1 MTLIGD
7 KHRPALITEDNSDS
21 LTSLRLSLRVQQNG
35 SEMIFDLL
43 ADVAHT
49 ISTLADRLTN
59 LLFSSLPL
67 LVGLCHNYN

>member
-21 LTSLRLSLRVQQNG
+21 LTLFQQNG

-49 ISTLADRLTN
+49 APTLADSLTN

-67 LVGLCHNYN
+67 VCELCHNNN